1 MSTDQLEPSRQTRVP
16 LLDEPDSDD
25 SSVTVVQ
32 RRRLRPWIVFVQS
45 CREKEK
51 VWYYFADLTN
61 GWTGSAGLPA
71 RRALFKVSFS
81 RVLYLKVL

>member
-51 VWYYFADLTN
+51 ELEKQKQKKESLQEVV
-61 GWTGSAGLPA
+61 G
-71 RRALFKVSFS
+71 R
-81 RVLYLKVL
+81 